1 MNTLVVNTVCIEHF
15 SKNCIAHFSKKNCI
29 AHFSKTIVN
38 TLVEL

>member
-1 MNTLVVNTVCIEHF
+1 MNTLVKKTELPTLV
-15 SKNCIAHFSKKNCI
+15 KKNCI